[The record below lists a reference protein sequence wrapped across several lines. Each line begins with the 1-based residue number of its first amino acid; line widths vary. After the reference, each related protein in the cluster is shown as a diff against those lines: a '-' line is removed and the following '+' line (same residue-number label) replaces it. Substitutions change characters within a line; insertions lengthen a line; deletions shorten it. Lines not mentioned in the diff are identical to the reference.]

1 MRTLTAF
8 AAVALTAAIMT
19 DQAEAG
25 AQKYTHP
32 EFGEITKSHKVIALL
47 PFRVT
52 IDKKNLPKNVTM
64 EMLAASEKEEGMEF
78 QRQFYARFL
87 QRAQEGAY
95 RVECQDV
102 DHTNALLIQAGMQPD
117 NLVGVPRD
125 SIARVLKV
133 DALVSGAVAQAHPT
147 STGTAMIQTALLGF
161 SGSTQ
166 RVDIDVM
173 IHNGSDG
180 KLLWSYDHTDKGGLS
195 NNIEAMVK
203 SLLKKATGNFPYLVK
218 K

>member
-1 MRTLTAF
+1 MRILIGF
-8 AAVALTAAIMT
+8 AAVALMASTLIN
-19 DQAEAG
+19 QAEAG

-32 EFGEITKSHKVIALL
+32 EFDEITKSHKVIALL
-47 PFRVT
+47 PFTVS

-102 DHTNALLIQAGMQPD
+102 DQTNAMLVQAGIQPN

-133 DALVSGAVAQAHPT
+133 DALVSGAVHQAHPT
-147 STGTAMIQTALLGF
+147 STGTAMVQTALLGF

-173 IHNGSDG
+173 IHNGADG
-180 KLLWSYDHTDKGGLS
+180 KLLWSYDHTDKGGIS
-195 NNIEAMVK
+195 NTVEAMVK

-218 K
+218 